1 MAFLRVEK
9 LAAVSQNALLL
20 NHFSYSCTLAILVTS
35 LLTILSSFA
44 SDVKL
49 IILRSDLKS
58 TKFISSISW
67 TIERF

>member
-1 MAFLRVEK
+1 M
-9 LAAVSQNALLL
+9 
-20 NHFSYSCTLAILVTS
+20 
-35 LLTILSSFA
+35 LSSFA

-58 TKFISSISW
+58 TEFISSISW